1 MAFLVE
7 VSGHKTVFS
16 DLSFCLVLLFCTC
29 MYPFY
34 KMLIHEYTPV
44 FLFRGFFIR
53 VFKTREEYLW
63 LTLKSGSRRDCEI
76 AWSKRLESFVKLMS
90 KNSISGVMVPSPSSV
105 FFRVGGLLYPV
116 MQIRIQSGQ
125 WIRRS
130 GSRRAKKTNKKIEKS

>member
-7 VSGHKTVFS
+7 ASGHKTVFS
-16 DLSFCLVLLFCTC
+16 DLSFCLVLLFCTR

-53 VFKTREEYLW
+53 VFKTREEYLMFS
-63 LTLKSGSRRDCEI
+63 LKSGSRRDCEI

-90 KNSISGVMVPSPSSV
+90 KNFISGVMPPPSP
-105 FFRVGGLLYPV
+105 FFFSGGGILLHPV
-116 MQIRIQSGQ
+116 MRIRIQ
-125 WIRRS
+125 
-130 GSRRAKKTNKKIEKS
+130 